1 MPRPTPIETPPRN
14 LAPAQYPTPSETPS
28 GLRDKR
34 GATGTG
40 LGRYDSSL
48 LRSAEHGFAE
58 GGINPD
64 GLFFSQLLI
73 PPLGDEASEHGF
85 AGSSQSLPAMDEA
98 ISTQLIEELAQH
110 LPSQAE
116 EPLSFNLLLP
126 NLGKIQVN
134 AEKTDN
140 RWRIQL
146 GLSRRDQLQRLQGRS
161 SACRAAL
168 EQAMGQCVDL
178 HLYAATD
185 L

>member
-1 MPRPTPIETPPRN
+1 MPRPTPIETPPRS
-14 LAPAQYPTPSETPS
+14 LVPAQYGVPCETPS
-28 GLRDKR
+28 NLRDKR
-34 GATGTG
+34 GATATG

-48 LRSAEHGFAE
+48 LRYSERGCSE

-73 PPLGDEASEHGF
+73 PPVADEADEHSF
-85 AGSSQSLPAMDEA
+85 SGSTQSLPAMDET
-98 ISTQLIEELAQH
+98 ITTQLVEELTQH

-168 EQAMGQCVDL
+168 EQAMGQAVDL
-178 HLYAATD
+178 HLYEASG